1 MLTIVRGNDFSK
13 IGAVLADGKPTNCTG
28 WGIRGYLRSADGTF
42 NVELTAAWTDA
53 ATGVFMLDNPAPTT
67 DYPAGRLS
75 LTAELTSPAGQPY
88 KTAPEPVQVTKE

>member
-28 WGIRGYLRSADGTF
+28 WGIRGYLRSADGSF

-53 ATGVFMLDNPAPTT
+53 PKGVFTLINPAPTT
-67 DYPAGRLS
+67 TYPPGRLN
-75 LTAELTSPAGQPY
+75 LTAELTSPAGLPY
-88 KTAPEPVQVTKE
+88 RTAPEPVQVIKG